1 MMLPC
6 EPWPMAKSSRELRTV
21 SEMKQGALAEP
32 KARDDD
38 GTGPAGG
45 QLEAAT
51 EGSRGRGRVR
61 NKIA

>member
-1 MMLPC
+1 
-6 EPWPMAKSSRELRTV
+6 MAKNSRELGTV
-21 SEMKQGALAEP
+21 SEMKQGALEEP